1 MLSNQTNAKKELQ
14 KLDDKYNAL
23 KQGRQEKLLKTLEKN
38 SNEHTVMTQEDLAV
52 FIDRIVVKKTRL
64 K

>member
-1 MLSNQTNAKKELQ
+1 
-14 KLDDKYNAL
+14 
-23 KQGRQEKLLKTLEKN
+23 
-38 SNEHTVMTQEDLAV
+38 MTQEYLSV